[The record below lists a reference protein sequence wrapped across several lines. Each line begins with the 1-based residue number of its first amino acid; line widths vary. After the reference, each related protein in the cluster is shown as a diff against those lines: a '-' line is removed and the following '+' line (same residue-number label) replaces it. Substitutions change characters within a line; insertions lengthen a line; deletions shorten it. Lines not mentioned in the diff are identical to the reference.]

1 MEDSNNIDLQS
12 IIKSI
17 NMYKV
22 NSSNISAL
30 GYNPKTHVLRVI
42 FGNNSSYLY
51 FGVEPLIWDA
61 LAKSQSKGKFL
72 TENITRRKDK
82 YKYLK
87 I

>member
-1 MEDSNNIDLQS
+1 MENSNIDLQT
-12 IIKSI
+12 ILKDI

-22 NSSNISAL
+22 ASSNISAL
-30 GYNPKTHVLRVI
+30 GYSPKMQVLRVI
-42 FGNNSSYLY
+42 FSNNSSYLY
-51 FGVEPLIWDA
+51 FGVEPLIWEL

>member
-1 MEDSNNIDLQS
+1 MENSNIDLQT
-12 IIKSI
+12 ILKDI

-22 NSSNISAL
+22 ASSNISAL
-30 GYNPKTHVLRVI
+30 GYNPKMQVLRVI
-42 FGNNSSYLY
+42 FSNNASYLY
-51 FGVEPLIWDA
+51 FGVEPVMWEL

-72 TENITRRKDK
+72 TENIARRKDK

>member
-1 MEDSNNIDLQS
+1 MENSNIDLQT
-12 IIKSI
+12 ILKGI

-22 NSSNISAL
+22 ASSNISAL
-30 GYNPKTHVLRVI
+30 GYNSTTQVLRVI
-42 FGNNSSYLY
+42 FSNNSSYLY
-51 FGVEPLIWDA
+51 FGVEPIMWEL

-72 TENITRRKDK
+72 TENIIKRKDK

>member
-1 MEDSNNIDLQS
+1 MENSNIDLPT
-12 IIKSI
+12 ILKDI

-22 NSSNISAL
+22 ASSNISAL
-30 GYNPKTHVLRVI
+30 GYNPKSQVLRVI
-42 FGNNSSYLY
+42 FNGGSSYLY
-51 FGVEPLIWDA
+51 FNVEPIMWDA

-72 TENITRRKDK
+72 TENITKRKDK